1 MGSHTWPQIQDDF
14 NLVALGTSSMERG
27 HQVMK
32 KVRAAMSSQRT
43 GTITAVDIMRYENR
57 RLCNDIYKKG
67 FEIVTEMVDSR
78 KIIHLVAKED
88 KLPDEIPV
96 SKKSRLV

>member
-1 MGSHTWPQIQDDF
+1 M
-14 NLVALGTSSMERG
+14 VALGTSSMERG
-27 HQVMK
+27 HQVLK

-57 RLCNDIYKKG
+57 RLCNAIYNKG
-67 FEIVTEMVDSR
+67 FEIVTEVVDSR
-78 KIIHLVAKED
+78 KIIHLIAKAD

-96 SKKSRLV
+96 VKKTRVG